1 MLGKSELT
9 QRVAQ
14 RTGMPR
20 AQAAKVVNAVVDAV
34 QEALTSNESV
44 SITGFGSWRV
54 TETKARKGR
63 NPRTGQPIDIAAGRR
78 VSVRPGSGLSTSVRG
93 GGGGGGARGAAGGA
107 RAGGTRASGGGAG
120 GARGGAGG
128 RGGR

>member
-20 AQAAKVVNAVVDAV
+20 AQAAKVVNAVVDTV
-34 QEALTSNESV
+34 QEALSSNESV

-78 VSVRPGSGLSTSVRG
+78 VSFRPGSGLSTSVRG
-93 GGGGGGARGAAGGA
+93 SGGGARGAAGGA
-107 RAGGTRASGGGAG
+107 RAGGGAAG
-120 GARGGAGG
+120 GARGGGA